1 MPRFFEN
8 TKKKVLIVLFF
19 FIFSNN
25 LFAETLSSSQTNT
38 STDTIQ
44 DYTINT
50 GVILTILNTTT
61 GLKITGCERTFKN
74 YGTIL
79 STEDDESSTNIT
91 IKAVG
96 GDGAY
101 DVKIFNY
108 GTIHQ
113 ENKSAILFLT
123 TMIEMAMV
131 LVLMYTTKAL
141 SSLMMNG
148 QYDITHLIIL
158 NLITMEL

>member
-50 GVILTILNTTT
+50 GVTLTIIDTSP
-61 GLKITGCERTFKN
+61 GLKITGCLLYTSPSPRD
-74 YGTIL
+74 GLL
-79 STEDDESSTNIT
+79 SRMPSSP
-91 IKAVG
+91 
-96 GDGAY
+96 
-101 DVKIFNY
+101 
-108 GTIHQ
+108 
-113 ENKSAILFLT
+113 
-123 TMIEMAMV
+123 
-131 LVLMYTTKAL
+131 
-141 SSLMMNG
+141 
-148 QYDITHLIIL
+148 
-158 NLITMEL
+158 